1 MEKGGEE
8 LMAWLL
14 FGILIVLF
22 FINVPIA
29 VALGLASMIVLMIQD
44 NVPLMVVV
52 QKMFTSTDSFTLMA
66 VPFFIL
72 AGKLMEV
79 GGISKRLVDFAMTIV
94 GRMHG
99 GLAIV
104 SVVTC
109 MFFAAISGSGAATT
123 AAVGAIMIPAMVQKG
138 YDKSFSTAIQA
149 AGGTIGVMIPP
160 SVPLILFGVIAG
172 ASISDLFI
180 AGIIP
185 GIFVGLSLILVAY
198 FISRKR
204 GYGKEEKSSGKEIFT
219 SFNRAILAILM
230 PVIILGGIYGG
241 VFTPTEASVVAV
253 VYGLIVGLFIYKEIK
268 WKDLPEVFI
277 QSAVTSAV
285 IMFIISCASI
295 FGFILTREQIPLS
308 ITNALL
314 AISDN
319 PIIVLIIINLIL
331 LIVGTFLETSAA
343 IIIMAPILLPVT
355 TAVGIDPVHF
365 GIIMVVNLAIGFITP
380 PVGINLFV
388 ASNIAN
394 LRLEK
399 IVRAIIPFLI
409 ILIVDIIIISFV
421 PELSLFFLDK

>member
-1 MEKGGEE
+1 
-8 LMAWLL
+8 MAWLL

-29 VALGLASMIVLMIQD
+29 VALGLASMIVLMVQD

-94 GRMHG
+94 GRLHG

-160 SVPLILFGVIAG
+160 SVPMILFGVIAG

-180 AGIIP
+180 AGILP
-185 GIFVGLSLILVAY
+185 GIMVGISLIVVAY

-204 GYGKEEKSSGKEIFT
+204 GYGKEEGSSIKDVFT

-241 VFTPTEASVVAV
+241 IFTPTEASVVAV
-253 VYGLIVGLFIYKEIK
+253 VYGLIVGLFIYREIK

-295 FGFILTREQIPLS
+295 FGFILTREQIPLQ
-308 ITNALL
+308 ITNTLL
-314 AISDN
+314 DISAN
-319 PIIVLIIINLIL
+319 PITVLIIINIIL
-331 LIVGTFLETSAA
+331 LIIGTFLETSAA

-355 TAVGIDPVHF
+355 NAVGIDPVHF
-365 GIIMVVNLAIGFITP
+365 GVIMVVNLAIGFITP

-399 IVRAIIPFLI
+399 VVRAIIPFLI
-409 ILIVDIIIISFV
+409 MLIVDIIIISFV
-421 PELSLFFLDK
+421 PEISLFFLDK

>member
-1 MEKGGEE
+1 
-8 LMAWLL
+8 MAWLL

-79 GGISKRLVDFAMTIV
+79 GGMSKRLVDFAMTIV

-99 GLAIV
+99 GLAMV

-160 SVPLILFGVIAG
+160 SVPMILFGVIAG

-180 AGIIP
+180 AGILP

-409 ILIVDIIIISFV
+409 ILIIDIIIISFV
-421 PELSLFFLDK
+421 PELSLFFLE

>member
-1 MEKGGEE
+1 
-8 LMAWLL
+8 MAWLL
-14 FGILIVLF
+14 FGILLVLF
-22 FINVPIA
+22 FINIPIA

-44 NVPLMVVV
+44 NVPLMVIV
-52 QKMFTSTDSFTLMA
+52 QKMFTATDSFTLMA

-160 SVPLILFGVIAG
+160 SVPMILFGVIAG

-180 AGIIP
+180 AGILP
-185 GIFVGLSLILVAY
+185 GIFVGISLIAVAY
-198 FISRKR
+198 IISKKR
-204 GYGKEEKSSGKEIFT
+204 GYGKEEKSSMGDVFT

-253 VYGLIVGLFIYKEIK
+253 VYGLIVGLFIYREIK

-285 IMFIISCASI
+285 IMFIIACASI
-295 FGFILTREQIPLS
+295 FGFILTREQIPLQ

-314 AISDN
+314 EISSN
-319 PIIVLIIINLIL
+319 PIIVLIIINIIL

-365 GIIMVVNLAIGFITP
+365 GVIMVVNLAIGFITP

-399 IVRAIIPFLI
+399 VVRAIIPFLLM
-409 ILIVDIIIISFV
+409 LIVDIIIISFV
-421 PELSLFFLDK
+421 PEISLFFLDK

>member
-1 MEKGGEE
+1 
-8 LMAWLL
+8 MAWLL

-29 VALGLASMIVLMIQD
+29 VALGLASMIVLMVQD

-99 GLAIV
+99 GLAMV

-160 SVPLILFGVIAG
+160 SVPMILFGVIAG

-180 AGIIP
+180 AGILP
-185 GIFVGLSLILVAY
+185 GIFVGISLILVAY

-319 PIIVLIIINLIL
+319 PIIVLIIINVIL

>member
-29 VALGLASMIVLMIQD
+29 VALGLASMIVLMVQD

-99 GLAIV
+99 GLAMV

-160 SVPLILFGVIAG
+160 SVPMILFGVIAG

-180 AGIIP
+180 AGILP
-185 GIFVGLSLILVAY
+185 GIFVGISLILVAY

-319 PIIVLIIINLIL
+319 PIIVLIIINVIL

-409 ILIVDIIIISFV
+409 ILIIDIIIISFV

>member
-1 MEKGGEE
+1 
-8 LMAWLL
+8 MAWLL
-14 FGILIVLF
+14 FGILLLLF
-22 FINVPIA
+22 FINIPIA

-44 NVPLMVVV
+44 TVSLVAII
-52 QKMFTSTDSFTLMA
+52 QKMFTATDSFTLMA

-123 AAVGAIMIPAMVQKG
+123 AAVGAIMIPAMVSKG

-160 SVPLILFGVIAG
+160 SVPMILFGVIAG

-180 AGIIP
+180 AGILP
-185 GIFVGLSLILVAY
+185 GLFVGISLITVAY
-198 FISRKR
+198 VISRKN
-204 GYGKEEKSSGKEIFT
+204 GYGKEEKSSIKEVFT

-253 VYGLIVGLFIYKEIK
+253 VYGLIVGLFIYREIK
-268 WKDLPEVFI
+268 WKDIPEIFI
-277 QSAVTSAV
+277 QSAITSAV

-295 FGFILTREQIPLS
+295 FGFLLTREQIPLQ
-308 ITNALL
+308 ITEALL
-314 AISDN
+314 EISSN
-319 PIIVLIIINLIL
+319 PVIVLLIINIIL

-343 IIIMAPILLPVT
+343 IIIMAPILIPVT
-355 TAVGIDPVHF
+355 TAVGINPVHF
-365 GIIMVVNLAIGFITP
+365 GVIMVANLAIGFITP

-394 LRLEK
+394 IRLEK
-399 IVRAIIPFLI
+399 IVRAILPFLLM
-409 ILIVDIIIISFV
+409 LIVDIIIISFV
-421 PELSLFFLDK
+421 PKLTLFFL

>member
-79 GGISKRLVDFAMTIV
+79 GGMSKRLVDFAMTIV

-99 GLAIV
+99 GLAMV

-160 SVPLILFGVIAG
+160 SVPMILFGVIAG

-180 AGIIP
+180 AGILP

-409 ILIVDIIIISFV
+409 ILIIDIIIISFV
-421 PELSLFFLDK
+421 PELSLFFLE

>member
-1 MEKGGEE
+1 
-8 LMAWLL
+8 MAWLL

-29 VALGLASMIVLMIQD
+29 VALGLASMIVLMVQD

-99 GLAIV
+99 GLAMV

-160 SVPLILFGVIAG
+160 SVPMILFGVIAG

-180 AGIIP
+180 AGILP
-185 GIFVGLSLILVAY
+185 GIFVGISLILVAY

-319 PIIVLIIINLIL
+319 PIIVLIIINVIL

-409 ILIVDIIIISFV
+409 ILIIDIIIISFV

>member
-1 MEKGGEE
+1 
-8 LMAWLL
+8 MAWLL
-14 FGILIVLF
+14 FGILLVLF
-22 FINVPIA
+22 FINIPIA
-29 VALGLASMIVLMIQD
+29 IALGLASMIVLMIQD
-44 NVPLMVVV
+44 NVPLMVIV
-52 QKMFTSTDSFTLMA
+52 QKMFTATDSFTLMA

-180 AGIIP
+180 AGILP

-204 GYGKEEKSSGKEIFT
+204 GYGKEEKSSMRDVFT

-253 VYGLIVGLFIYKEIK
+253 VYGLIVGLFIYREIK
-268 WKDLPEVFI
+268 WKDLPEIFI

-285 IMFIISCASI
+285 IMFIIACASI
-295 FGFILTREQIPLS
+295 FGFILTREQIPLQ
-308 ITNALL
+308 ITNTLL
-314 AISDN
+314 EISSN
-319 PIIVLIIINLIL
+319 PIIVLIIINVIL

-343 IIIMAPILLPVT
+343 IIIMAPILLPVV

-399 IVRAIIPFLI
+399 VVRAIIPFLI
-409 ILIVDIIIISFV
+409 MLIVDIIIISFV
-421 PELSLFFLDK
+421 PEISLFFLDK